1 SLLADEPPERELVL
15 TGRNAP
21 SWLLQRAD
29 LITEM
34 KEVRHYYARGVAAR
48 RGIEN

>member
-1 SLLADEPPERELVL
+1 MLDRIPEMTELVL

-21 SWLLQRAD
+21 DWLLARAD

-34 KEVRHYYARGVAAR
+34 KEVRHYYTRGVEAR